1 MLEAVRRYACLSEK
15 ECDDLFERLNRR
27 LRLAEREQEAG
38 REREWLDQE
47 LARMQRLVAQLYEDR
62 SAGRI
67 GGTNFYPLLEG
78 YEQKTAQLQKQRD
91 ALQPDARDA
100 GLWQQQEHL
109 RALIRQYKDI
119 DELTPP
125 LLFELIGRIEVGQ
138 GTYEKTERG
147 RAKRQKLSIS
157 FRFLPEPCEVEW
169 IE

>member
-1 MLEAVRRYACLSEK
+1 MCIR
-15 ECDDLFERLNRR
+15 
-27 LRLAEREQEAG
+27 
-38 REREWLDQE
+38 
-47 LARMQRLVAQLYEDR
+47 DR
-62 SAGRI
+62 
-67 GGTNFYPLLEG
+67 
-78 YEQKTAQLQKQRD
+78 
-91 ALQPDARDA
+91 
-100 GLWQQQEHL
+100 QEHL